1 MPTIALT
8 GNFGTGKTSVLGLF
22 QKLGAHTFNI
32 DGYVHDIH
40 SKPETI
46 RAITELLGDSILC
59 NGPNGPCTDKK
70 RVADIIFNDP
80 EKRRAVEKI
89 IHPAVMRIVVE
100 TESRISRENPSALI
114 MFEVP
119 LLYEAGYDK
128 YFEKVIVV
136 YCKRDIV
143 LERLAK
149 KGFSREDALKR
160 LSAQMPITRK
170 MKRGDYVIDNSEDLK
185 TTEKKVAKVFRELTL

>member
-8 GNFGTGKTSVLGLF
+8 GNFGTGKTSVLELF
-22 QKLGAHTFNI
+22 QKLGAYTFNI
-32 DGYVHDIH
+32 DCFVHEIH
-40 SKPETI
+40 TKPETI
-46 RAITELLGDSILC
+46 STMTEILGDSILHE
-59 NGPNGPCTDKK
+59 GPKGPCTDKK
-70 RVADIIFNDP
+70 RIAEIIFNDP

-89 IHPAVMRIVVE
+89 IHPAVMRMVVE

-149 KGFSREDALKR
+149 KGVSRDDALKR
-160 LSAQMPITRK
+160 LDAQMPITRK
-170 MKRGDYVIDNSEDLK
+170 IKRGDYVIDNSEDIK
-185 TTEKKVAKVFRELTL
+185 KTEKKVAKIFRELTL